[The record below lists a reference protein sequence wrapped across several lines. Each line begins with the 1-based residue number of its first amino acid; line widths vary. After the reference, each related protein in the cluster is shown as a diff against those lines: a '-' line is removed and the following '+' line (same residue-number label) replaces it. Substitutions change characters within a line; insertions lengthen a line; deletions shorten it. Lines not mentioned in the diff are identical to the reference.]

1 MSAADNEPRI
11 YRGLKDVYFERS
23 PTTFIDGKAG
33 ELRYRGY
40 SIHDLAEHSTFEET
54 GYLLLHGELPTR
66 DELARFDQEL
76 KAARQLPP
84 AILEIIAAVKHAH
97 PMDVLR
103 TAVSALAAFDPDTAD
118 NSREATLRKGVRL
131 TSQVPMIVA
140 AHESIR
146 NGRDPLAPDPSLSH
160 AANFLWM
167 LKGEKPSADAAK
179 LLDTDFV
186 LHAEHGS
193 NASSFTARVVI
204 GTDANLHAAATAAV
218 AALSGPAHGG
228 AAEDVMRMA
237 QEIGDPSNVAAYVK
251 AKRAAKEPITG
262 FGHRVYRA
270 EDPRARHM
278 REGVRR
284 LSQEMGQPKWYEIL
298 EALVKEMAPYARH
311 GVNVNVDFYSGVIY
325 YLHDIPKDLF
335 VPIFAVGRV
344 PGWTVQALEQ
354 QANNILIRPL
364 TLYNGPAPRDYVP
377 IEGRG

>member
-1 MSAADNEPRI
+1 MSTPETAPKI

-23 PTTFIDGKAG
+23 ATTFIDGKAG

-40 SIHDLAEHSTFEET
+40 SIHDLAEHSSFEET
-54 GYLLLHGELPTR
+54 AYLLLHGELPKK
-66 DELARFDQEL
+66 DQLAAFDASLRE
-76 KAARQLPP
+76 ARQLPP
-84 AILEIIAAVKHAH
+84 AILDIIKSVRHAH
-97 PMDVLR
+97 PMEVLR
-103 TAVSALAAFDPDTAD
+103 TAVSALGAFDPDLAD
-118 NSREATLRKGVRL
+118 GSRPAMIRKGVRL

-140 AHESIR
+140 AHHRIR
-146 NGRDPLAPDPSLSH
+146 QDLAPLEADPSLAH

-167 LKGEKPSADAAK
+167 VKGEKPSADAAK

-204 GTDANLHAAATAAV
+204 GTQANIHAAITAAI

-228 AAEDVMRMA
+228 AAEDVLGMA
-237 QEIGDPSNVAAYVK
+237 QEIGDPANVPAYVK
-251 AKRAAKEPITG
+251 RKREAKEAITG

-284 LSQEMGQPKWYEIL
+284 LSAEMGEPKWTAIL
-298 EALVKEMAPYARH
+298 DALVKEMAPYARH

-325 YLHDIPKDLF
+325 YLHGIPKDLF

-344 PGWTVQALEQ
+344 PGWTVQILEQ
-354 QANNILIRPL
+354 ADNNILIRPL
-364 TLYNGPAPRDYVP
+364 TLYAGPEQRPYVP
-377 IEGRG
+377 IESR